1 MPPTIVV
8 LGSINMDLIGA
19 APRLPSPGE
28 TVLGGD
34 FSTAPGGKGANQA
47 VAAARM
53 GASVRMIG
61 RVGSDVFGPQLRYNL
76 MANGVDVAG
85 VMEDP
90 DAASGVAMVLLDA
103 SRENRI
109 LVASGANMRCDDT
122 QVDAVRSAL
131 EGADALMLQCEIPPA
146 VSLSAARIAREM
158 GVRVVWDPAPADAF
172 PPEAYAVIDVLT
184 PNQAEAA
191 ALTGIDV
198 TDAASAESAARALV
212 SRGVRAVVVKMGEA
226 GAFYLSNAASGHVPD
241 ADSGSLPVAASNY
254 QPDAGSG
261 YVPPFE
267 VEAVDT
273 VAAGDAFG
281 AAMTCALAEGKPL
294 GEAVRY
300 GAAAGAL
307 AVTHPGAQ
315 DAMPTR
321 ADVESLL

>member
-1 MPPTIVV
+1 MPPAIVV

-61 RVGSDVFGPQLRYNL
+61 RVGSDVFAPQLLDNL
-76 MANGVDVAG
+76 TANGIDVTG

-90 DAASGVAMVLLDA
+90 GAASGVAMILLDA

-122 QVDAVRSAL
+122 QVDAVKSAL

-146 VSLSAARIAREM
+146 VSLKAARIAKEM

-172 PPEAYAVIDVLT
+172 PPEAYELVDVLT

-212 SRGVRAVVVKMGEA
+212 SRGVRAVVVKLGEH
-226 GAFYLSNAASGHVPD
+226 GAFYLSNA
-241 ADSGSLPVAASNY
+241 DSGY
-254 QPDAGSG
+254 QPDAASG

-267 VEAVDT
+267 VDAVDT

-307 AVTHPGAQ
+307 AVTRPGAQ

>member
-1 MPPTIVV
+1 MPAIVV
-8 LGSINMDLIGA
+8 LGSINMDLVGT

-61 RVGSDVFGPQLRYNL
+61 RVGSDLFAPQLLDNL
-76 MANGVDVAG
+76 RANGVDVSR

-90 DAASGVAMVLLDA
+90 DAASGVAMILLDA

-109 LVASGANMRCDDT
+109 LVASGANMRCDGT

-146 VSLSAARIAREM
+146 VSLKAARIAKEM
-158 GVRVVWDPAPADAF
+158 GVRVVWDPAPADGF
-172 PPEAYAVIDVLT
+172 PPKAYGLVDVLT
-184 PNQAEAA
+184 PNPAEAA

-198 TDAASAESAARALV
+198 TGVASAESAARALV
-212 SRGVRAVVVKMGEA
+212 SRGVRAVVVKLGEH
-226 GAFYLSNAASGHVPD
+226 GAFYLSNAGSG
-241 ADSGSLPVAASNY
+241 Y
-254 QPDAGSG
+254 QPDADTG
-261 YVPPFE
+261 YLPPFE

-281 AAMTCALAEGKPL
+281 AAMTCALADGKPL
-294 GEAVRY
+294 REAVRY

-307 AVTHPGAQ
+307 AVTRPGAQ

-321 ADVESLL
+321 AEVESLL

>member
-1 MPPTIVV
+1 MSPAIVV
-8 LGSINMDLIGA
+8 LGSINMDLVGT

-61 RVGSDVFGPQLRYNL
+61 RVGSDLFAPQLLDNL
-76 MANGVDVAG
+76 SANGVDVSG
-85 VMEDP
+85 VMDDP
-90 DAASGVAMVLLDA
+90 GAASGAAMILLDA

-122 QVDAVRSAL
+122 QVDAVRSVL

-146 VSLSAARIAREM
+146 VSLKAARIAREM
-158 GVRVVWDPAPADAF
+158 GVRVVWDPAPANAF
-172 PPEAYAVIDVLT
+172 PPEAYGLVDVLT

-198 TDAASAESAARALV
+198 TGVASAESAARALV
-212 SRGVRAVVVKMGEA
+212 SRGVRAVVVKLGEH
-226 GAFYLSNAASGHVPD
+226 GAFYLSNAASG
-241 ADSGSLPVAASNY
+241 Y
-254 QPDAGSG
+254 QPNAGSG

-300 GAAAGAL
+300 GAAGGAL

-321 ADVESLL
+321 AEVEALLRTG

>member
-1 MPPTIVV
+1 MAPTVVV

-28 TVLGGD
+28 TVLGGG
-34 FSTAPGGKGANQA
+34 FYTAPGGKGANQA

-53 GASVRMIG
+53 GASVRMVG
-61 RVGSDVFGPQLRYNL
+61 RVGTDLFAPQLLDNL
-76 MANGVDVAG
+76 RDAGVDVSG
-85 VMEDP
+85 VAEDP
-90 DAASGVAMVLLDA
+90 DAASGVAMILLDA

-122 QVDAVRSAL
+122 QVDAVKSAL
-131 EGADALMLQCEIPPA
+131 DGADALMLQCEIPA
-146 VSLSAARIAREM
+146 AASLKGARIAKEM
-158 GVRVVWDPAPADAF
+158 GVRVVWDPAPAEGF
-172 PPEAYAVIDVLT
+172 PPDAYALVDVLT

-198 TDAASAESAARALV
+198 TDAVSAESAARALV
-212 SRGVRAVVVKMGEA
+212 QRGVRAIVVKMGEA
-226 GAFYLSNAASGHVPD
+226 GAFYLSDG
-241 ADSGSLPVAASNY
+241 
-254 QPDAGSG
+254 GSG

-267 VEAVDT
+267 VQAVDS

-281 AAMTCALAEGKPL
+281 AAMTCALAEGKSL
-294 GEAVRY
+294 SEVVRF

-307 AVTHPGAQ
+307 AVTRPGAQ

-321 ADVESLL
+321 ADVEALLV